1 MKLKLQRIALR
12 DKYTIGRLSIDGK
25 YFCDTL
31 EDKVRDL
38 GKRGEGQVP
47 GETAIPAGIYKIV
60 VNYSPNFDKLQP
72 RLIGVPLFIGNLIHG
87 GASHYHTSGCV
98 LVGKNTIVGG
108 LTESSETSKRLTKI
122 LLEAQERGEEITIEI
137 I

>member
-12 DKYTIGRLSIDGK
+12 DKYTIGRLSIDGE

-38 GKRGEGQVP
+38 GKRGEGKVP
-47 GETAIPAGIYKIV
+47 GETAIPAGIYKII
-60 VNYSPNFDKLQP
+60 VNYSPKFDKLLP
-72 RLIGVPLFIGNLIHG
+72 RLIGVPFFIGILIHG

-108 LTESSETSKRLTKI
+108 LTESSEISKRLTKI

>member
-1 MKLKLQRIALR
+1 MKLKLKRIALR
-12 DKYTIGRLSIDGK
+12 DRYTIGRLYIDGK

-38 GKRGEGQVP
+38 GKHGEGKVN
-47 GETAIPAGIYKIV
+47 GETAIGYGIFKII
-60 VNYSPNFDKLQP
+60 VNYSPKFNKLLP
-72 RLIGVPLFIGNLIHG
+72 RLIGVPFFIGILIHG
-87 GASHYHTSGCV
+87 GLSHYHTAGCI
-98 LVGKNTIVGG
+98 LVGKNTVVGG
-108 LTESSETSKRLTKI
+108 LTESAKISKELTKI